1 MNDPF
6 RVNTAN
12 HIVLMLLTG
21 RLICQQRGKETSL
34 KL

>member
-1 MNDPF
+1 MNVPF
-6 RVNTAN
+6 RVNTTN

-21 RLICQQRGKETSL
+21 RLICQQKGRSASV